1 VRSGGRIGSRRASD
15 QAPSTHTLW
24 AFGAVV
30 PHAGHHMRIARPMD
44 ARDGDQVD
52 VIVFILVMLGFVV
65 AGSALLAAGQPATPS
80 FARRSPESG
89 SVQLRQDSNAQFILI
104 VDSCSVSVAGS

>member
-1 VRSGGRIGSRRASD
+1 
-15 QAPSTHTLW
+15 
-24 AFGAVV
+24 
-30 PHAGHHMRIARPMD
+30 MD

-65 AGSALLAAGQPATPS
+65 AGSALLAAGQPARPS